1 MAVCPKNGK
10 WCIYWWGHCFCDEC
24 LGAKI
29 FPSHN
34 GAERLSVA
42 LSEREKREVRELYEV
57 IRQSAVPNDPKDK
70 VSVAQAKQAKE
81 DAEYWLSCYY
91 FKTNTVEAL
100 KQELEA
106 IRAERRRPLTKKTRK
121 RTSRKEAKTK
131 PKPEIE
137 QEAEWV

>member
-1 MAVCPKNGK
+1 LTNN
-10 WCIYWWGHCFCDEC
+10 D
-24 LGAKI
+24 
-29 FPSHN
+29 
-34 GAERLSVA
+34 AERLSVA

-57 IRQSAVPNDPKDK
+57 IRQNAVPNDPKDK

-106 IRAERRRPLTKKTRK
+106 IRAERRRPLTRRTRKQTSHKKT
-121 RTSRKEAKTK
+121 KT
-131 PKPEIE
+131 KPEIE